1 MTIHKSVSSELMY
14 HISLGQPPT
23 CRKGRKAKPKSRGA
37 ANAADLA
44 TFGVAGM
51 AA

>member
-1 MTIHKSVSSELMY
+1 MHRMR
-14 HISLGQPPT
+14 LGLPPA

-44 TFGVAGM
+44 VFGVAGM